1 MASNDGGVRV
11 CPNCDAVIVEDFQL
25 SPNVNICPRC
35 GYDMSDSIGEDL
47 EFFSETG

>member
-11 CPNCDAVIVEDFQL
+11 CPSCDAVIVEDYQL

-35 GYDMSDSIGEDL
+35 GYDMSDAFTG
-47 EFFSETG
+47 SEEVWSENG